1 MKYWVMRKSGPK
13 GPFSETQI
21 EGFIEAGRLPDGVQV
36 SDSQDGPWRPFIT
49 ANEEAGAMS
58 RGELWDNLSRQM
70 DLNAVDEALAIIDEL
85 EAFDL
90 PESERSDLDTLR
102 RSLIDESKSH
112 EDYSDHDAYADDSY
126 TFAGESSSEHVSV
139 KSGGARTIRDAAK
152 AGSNLRADIA
162 NVLGNCEDVP
172 VEISEMLGKEERIY
186 YAGRPS
192 ELILK
197 IQMFFSWVA
206 AALPILAA
214 LYGLGVSIWNVQFMA
229 AFVALFILVVLVV
242 SVLLSNLCA
251 RIVWMN
257 FVYMITSRRLI
268 VRFGVFNRKIRVIP
282 IHNIQTITI
291 DTGIIDRWIGLNK
304 VSFRNSDW
312 FGGVGFRH
320 VDSTEVM
327 KALGHSLGK

>member
-21 EGFIEAGRLPDGVQV
+21 EGFIGAGRLPDGVQV
-36 SDSQDGPWRPFIT
+36 SESQDGPWKPFTI
-49 ANEEAGAMS
+49 ANEDADATP
-58 RGELWDNLSRQM
+58 RNELWDDLSRQM

-85 EAFDL
+85 ETFDL
-90 PESERSDLDTLR
+90 PENERSDLDTLR

-112 EDYSDHDAYADDSY
+112 EDYADHDAYADDSY
-126 TFAGESSSEHVSV
+126 RFSGEPSSEPVSV
-139 KSGGARTIRDAAK
+139 KTGGARTIRDAAK
-152 AGSNLRADIA
+152 AGSQLRADIA
-162 NVLGNCEDVP
+162 NVLGNCEEVP
-172 VEISEMLGKEERIY
+172 VEISEMLGKEEQVY

-206 AALPILAA
+206 ATLPILAA
-214 LYGLGVSIWNVQFMA
+214 LYGLGVSIWNVELMA
-229 AFVALFILVVLVV
+229 ALVAVFILVVLVG
-242 SVLLSNLCA
+242 SVLLSNLIA
-251 RIVWMN
+251 KIVWLN